1 MSLKN
6 IVISTLAG
14 IGLAGTL
21 ACGDVHN
28 PYESANGDNSGSSSG
43 SCGNSPFVGRYLW
56 AMEGCEIGTTTPI
69 SPSTCQARLEGDVRE
84 GCYMSVDGT
93 SIHLTCDGEYWG
105 RISTQQV
112 PGCPGYFFF
121 IEAITMYLIYLKFIY
136 KIFESVEA
144 KT

>member
-1 MSLKN
+1 MG
-6 IVISTLAG
+6 A
-14 IGLAGTL
+14 A
-21 ACGDVHN
+21 A
-28 PYESANGDNSGSSSG
+28 PW
-43 SCGNSPFVGRYLW
+43 CGNSPFVGRYLW

-121 IEAITMYLIYLKFIY
+121 IEDGYINFFSDQPWPGYRQCQDSPEFNNSCAECQDSPEFNSSCA
-136 KIFESVEA
+136 E
-144 KT
+144 